1 MPMFEEA
8 PYVARDLMT
17 RDVAVVHPETPL
29 RKVVQIM
36 TERHVSGLPVVDAG
50 GALVGMLTEGD
61 LVRWR
66 EGLPEREE
74 RWLDALGEGFEL
86 APAFVEA
93 LRAERHTV
101 KHAMSH
107 HAVVTIPEDMPAR
120 QIASRMHAEGVKR
133 MPVVRDGKLVGIVAR
148 SDLVRGLA
156 QWLDEQERDRHRGE
170 LPTRPGA

>member
-1 MPMFEEA
+1 MFDES

-17 RDVAVVHPETPL
+17 PDVAVVHPETPL
-29 RKVVQIM
+29 RRVVQIM
-36 TERHVSGLPVVDAG
+36 AERHISGLPVVDAAG
-50 GALVGMLTEGD
+50 KLVGTLTEGD

-74 RWLDALGEGFEL
+74 KWLDTLGQGFEM

-101 KHAMSH
+101 RHAM
-107 HAVVTIPEDMPAR
+107 HATEVVTIAEDTPAR
-120 QIASRMHAEGVKR
+120 QIASLMHANGIKR
-133 MPVVRDGKLVGIVAR
+133 IPVVTDGKLVGIVAR

-156 QWLDEQERDRHRGE
+156 RWLDDIEKNRHRGE
-170 LPTRPGA
+170 LPGRANA